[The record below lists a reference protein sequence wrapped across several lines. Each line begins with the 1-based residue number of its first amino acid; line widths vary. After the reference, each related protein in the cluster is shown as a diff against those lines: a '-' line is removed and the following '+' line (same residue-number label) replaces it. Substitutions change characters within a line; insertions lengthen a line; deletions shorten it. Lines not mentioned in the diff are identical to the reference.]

1 VGHTVIVDGIVVAG
15 WAEVGR
21 SGALAASVEEV
32 EGEGELDVDVDE
44 GGVEVDVGVGVGVE
58 EVVDVEEGVCVVG
71 TGVLVLDGIDAVTVA

>member
-1 VGHTVIVDGIVVAG
+1 MIVDGIVVAG

-44 GGVEVDVGVGVGVE
+44 GGVEVDIGVGVGVE
-58 EVVDVEEGVCVVG
+58 KVVDVVDVEEGVCVVG